1 MENKKIEPLISII
14 IPMYNVSEYIE
25 ECLESIKEQ
34 TYTTFECLLIDDGST
49 DETVSIV
56 NKSIL
61 EDSRFKLIEQE
72 NGGPAKARNEG
83 LRQFTGEFVLFVD
96 SDDIVAKEAL
106 EMMVGSAL
114 SEEADI
120 VIGKTKRFN
129 KVRDWEILGHVKY
142 GLNDPGTKN
151 PFTDPGLFYG
161 MGPAAKLFKRELIT
175 NVFFDENKR
184 FAEDQL
190 FVFTAYMTAQRIQ
203 VIDYFVYFYR
213 VREGEKSLTQTYQ
226 KQPLENLQVFVDLM
240 EEAEETLIK
249 LEIENYEPV
258 LTDYIN
264 RLFEVEIRV
273 LFKNMLL
280 ADKETQKE
288 FLATFYAY
296 LNKHVSVVTSAPHY
310 YTFVLREQI
319 DYLFLIKGSAIDE
332 LVKIMKLS
340 TDGEGMP
347 YWLRKQITKL
357 ATGSFKS
364 ILFYKGKAF
373 AKKIRSVLQFRI
385 KKMKRL
391 FKKVWTAFL
400 RRVMFPIYK
409 VTSKKDKIVFMTNK
423 EEELGGSFLPIYNE
437 LIKTT
442 PKNKLRTHLKK
453 VGRNFWEAN
462 RLLKDAASAKVIFL
476 DDYYNQLY
484 GLNLHKNTEVVQ
496 LWHAAGAFKKFSF
509 SAFGGLDS
517 NTVEFETRAHRS
529 YTKVVCSSEE
539 IKPFYAEAFNISEEK
554 VLPLGLAR
562 TDKLFKKD
570 YRELIQQKFVEEH
583 PEINGRKVVT
593 YAPTFRGGARE
604 RQTFKNQ
611 LDIKAFT
618 DKFSDEYALILKM
631 HPSVKKGVSIPEEL
645 VNDVFDFSD
654 MDMNDLLLSTDIL
667 ITDYSSV
674 IFDYS
679 ILKKPML
686 FFAYDLE
693 DYMAERSFYYDYETF
708 VPGPIVSTNEELF
721 EMIEKINSIDLEQV
735 EKFANRFFINQGES
749 TKKIVETIINK
760 ENS

>member
-1 MENKKIEPLISII
+1 MKNKKNELKVSII

-25 ECLESIKEQ
+25 ECLTSIKEQ
-34 TYTTFECLLIDDGST
+34 TYENFECILIDDGST
-49 DETVSIV
+49 DDTVNIV
-56 NKSIL
+56 KTFIN
-61 EDSRFKLIEQE
+61 DDARFKLIEQE
-72 NGGPAKARNEG
+72 NGGPAKARNNG
-83 LRQFTGEFVLFVD
+83 LKQMTGDYVLFVD
-96 SDDIVAKEAL
+96 SDDLVAGNAL
-106 EMMVGSAL
+106 EMMTESAIKDA
-114 SEEADI
+114 ADI

-142 GLNDPGTKN
+142 GLNDPGSKN

-161 MGPAAKLFKRELIT
+161 MGPAAKLFKKELIT
-175 NVFFDENKR
+175 DVFFDENKR

-190 FVFTAYMTAQRIQ
+190 FVFTAYMTAKKIQ

-226 KQPLENLQVFVDLM
+226 KQPLENLQVFIDLM

-249 LEIENYEPV
+249 LGVSDYEPV
-258 LTDYIN
+258 LTEYFN

-280 ADKETQKE
+280 SNKAIQTE
-288 FLATFYAY
+288 FLHLFYSY
-296 LNKHVSVVTSAPHY
+296 LKDHVEVVTNAPNY
-310 YTFVLREQI
+310 YRFVLREQI
-319 DYLFLIKGSAIDE
+319 DYLFLIKGSAVKE
-332 LVKIMKLS
+332 LVNIMELS
-340 TDGEGMP
+340 KSGEGMP
-347 YWLRKQITKL
+347 YWLEKQVTSL
-357 ATGSFKS
+357 ATGKKRS
-364 ILFYKGKAF
+364 ILFYRLKAF
-373 AKKIRSVLQFRI
+373 AKKIRSVLIYRT
-385 KKMKRL
+385 KRMKVL
-391 FKKVWTAFL
+391 FKKIWTAFL
-400 RRVMFPIYK
+400 RKIMFPIYK

-437 LIKTT
+437 LIKTM
-442 PKNKLRTHLKK
+442 PKTKLRTHLKMPR
-453 VGRNFWEAN
+453 RNFWESN

-484 GLNLHKNTEVVQ
+484 GLNLHRDTEVVQ

-509 SAFGGLDS
+509 SAFGGLDA

-539 IKPFYAEAFNISEEK
+539 IRPFYAEAFNISEEK

-562 TDKLFKKD
+562 TDKLFKDD
-570 YRELIQQKFVEEH
+570 YQKMIQEEFIEEH
-583 PEINGRKVVT
+583 PEIRGRKVVT

-604 RQTFKNQ
+604 RQTFKNH
-611 LDIKAFT
+611 LDIKAFSE
-618 DKFSDEYALILKM
+618 KFSDEYALILKM
-631 HPSVKKGVSIPEEL
+631 HPSVRNGISIPEEL
-645 VNDVFDFSD
+645 AEDVFDLSS

-679 ILKKPML
+679 ILKKPIL

-708 VPGPIVSTNEELF
+708 VPGPIVATNEELF
-721 EMIEKINSIDLEQV
+721 DKIDNIDQLNLDEIGAFS
-735 EKFANRFFINQGES
+735 ERFFENQGEAA
-749 TKKIVETIINK
+749 KKIVETIIK
-760 ENS
+760 